1 MKFWETPEEVRVG
14 LQLSKL
20 WDKYEDISSNVNK
33 ITILKQTKISIQGK
47 DKENELILNNKS
59 NYNEKN
65 QRKKI
70 GASW

>member
-65 QRKKI
+65 QRKKNW
-70 GASW
+70 S